1 MRAVLDA
8 GGCGFEDVVKVTVFL
23 TDIDDRPLINPVR
36 QEVFG
41 ATRPASTL
49 VEVPRL
55 AVDGREGRDRVR
67 RARAVSDDP
76 YNAFITRVEPGPAG
90 EGPLAG
96 RTLAV
101 KDLFDTAGIR
111 TTYGSGLYADHVP
124 ERNATAVQRLLDAG
138 AVLVGKTH
146 LPEFAWSVLGQ
157 SEWYGTCHNPTHPG
171 KTTGGSSSGSAAA
184 LAAGLCELALGT
196 DTGCSI
202 RLPSAACE
210 VVGLK
215 SQWGLIPTDGV
226 FPLVPTLDTVGPMA
240 RSVEDVALMWSVLT
254 ERPVPEPRLAGLTV
268 GLLRQP
274 PGIGDGRETER
285 SDAAEAWVA
294 DLERLGARVVEARIP
309 DATANTWPQFQHE
322 ALQSHAATFP
332 SRADE
337 YGELMQ
343 KKLRAA
349 QRATP
354 EEIEA
359 AYRAIEEWRRYEPE
373 VDLYVSPCYAVELPP
388 EDADELEVRLPLT
401 SFLRWANL
409 TGWAGLAIANMQ
421 LVAPRD
427 EVVLAAGLAWE
438 RG

>member
-1 MRAVLDA
+1 MPSDTVSQ
-8 GGCGFEDVVKVTVFL
+8 GGT
-23 TDIDDRPLINPVR
+23 
-36 QEVFG
+36 
-41 ATRPASTL
+41 AASG
-49 VEVPRL
+49 
-55 AVDGREGRDRVR
+55 D
-67 RARAVSDDP
+67 S
-76 YNAFITRVEPGPAG
+76 YNAFITRVKPGEANS
-90 EGPLAG
+90 GPLSG

-111 TTYGSGLYADHVP
+111 TTYGSHLYADHVP
-124 ERNATAVQRLLDAG
+124 NRNATAVQRLLDAG
-138 AVLVGKTH
+138 AVVVGKTH
-146 LPEFAWSVLGQ
+146 LPEFAWGVLGQ
-157 SEWYGTCHNPTHPG
+157 SEWYGTCHNPAQPG

-184 LAAGLCELALGT
+184 LAAGLCEVALGL

-215 SQWGLIPTDGV
+215 SQWGLISMDGV
-226 FPLVPTLDTVGPMA
+226 YPLVPTLDTVGPMA
-240 RSVEDVALMWSVLT
+240 RGVEDVALMWSVLT

-285 SDAAEAWVA
+285 SDASEGWVVE
-294 DLERLGARVVEARIP
+294 LERLGARVVEARVP
-309 DATANTWPQFQHE
+309 EPSANTWPQFQHE

-343 KKLRAA
+343 QKLRAA

-354 EEIEA
+354 AEIEA

-373 VDLYVSPCYAVELPP
+373 VDLYLSPCYAIDLPP
-388 EDADELEVRLPLT
+388 EDAEELEVRLPLT
-401 SFLRWANL
+401 SFLRWVNL
-409 TGWAGLAIANMQ
+409 TGWAGLAIGNMQ
-421 LVAPRD
+421 LVAPTD

-438 RG
+438 RR

>member
-1 MRAVLDA
+1 VS
-8 GGCGFEDVVKVTVFL
+8 G
-23 TDIDDRPLINPVR
+23 DR
-36 QEVFG
+36 F
-41 ATRPASTL
+41 
-49 VEVPRL
+49 
-55 AVDGREGRDRVR
+55 
-67 RARAVSDDP
+67 
-76 YNAFITRVEPGPAG
+76 NAFITRVEPGPAG
-90 EGPLAG
+90 EGPLSG

-111 TTYGSGLYADHVP
+111 TTYGSGLYGEHVP
-124 ERNATAVQRLLDAG
+124 ERNARAVQRLLDAG

-146 LPEFAWSVLGQ
+146 LPEFAWGVLGQ
-157 SEWYGTCHNPTHPG
+157 SERYGTCHNPTHPG

-184 LAAGLCELALGT
+184 LAAGLCELALGS

-202 RLPSAACE
+202 RLPSAACQ

-215 SQWGLIPTDGV
+215 SQWGLISTEGV

-240 RSVEDVALMWSVLT
+240 RSVEDVAHMWSVLT
-254 ERPVPEPRLAGLTV
+254 ERPLPEPRLAGLTV

-285 SDAAEAWVA
+285 SDAAEGWVA

-309 DATANTWPQFQHE
+309 DPSANTWPQFQHE
-322 ALQSHAATFP
+322 ALQSHAETFP

-354 EEIEA
+354 DEIAA
-359 AYRAIEEWRRYEPE
+359 AYRAIEEWRRYEPD
-373 VDLYVSPCYAVELPP
+373 VDLYVSPCYAVDLPD
-388 EDADELEVRLPLT
+388 EEADELEVRLPLT
-401 SFLRWANL
+401 SFLRWTNL
-409 TGWAGLAIANMQ
+409 TGWAGLAIGNMQ

-427 EVVLAAGLAWE
+427 EIVLAAGLAWE